1 MIAFKEKETFKET
14 EIKELISIFF
24 QTILKEV
31 VDFARR
37 FPEAEIYI
45 NQSEPFLYI
54 EIVYD
59 YIKLS
64 GEDEKYF
71 FGLEYR
77 LNKEIKSV
85 LGENAPYIEVY
96 IGVHAVDYV
105 LAEQFDIE
113 DIATHR
119 GRKRRITENMDWDTS
134 ENFAKLLTYSL
145 AIRYNEISSEEII
158 QKMKES
164 LADLI
169 SHLTNKYDFPVQ
181 LKRTI
186 FEKTDINKT

>member
-1 MIAFKEKETFKET
+1 LPDSSFHEKKIN
-14 EIKELISIFF
+14 EI
-24 QTILKEV
+24 
-31 VDFARR
+31 
-37 FPEAEIYI
+37 
-45 NQSEPFLYI
+45 
-54 EIVYD
+54 
-59 YIKLS
+59 
-64 GEDEKYF
+64 
-71 FGLEYR
+71 LESYSDS
-77 LNKEIKSV
+77 LFIQGV
-85 LGENAPYIEVY
+85 CLFY